1 MKVLID
7 AGAVRAV
14 PLYGPACLHLL
25 LDVPHACW
33 LGCLSGA
40 AANLLCH
47 PCDPALAPTPPCF
60 RLLPQQN
67 VSTANDSGNTALH
80 WACLMGQEAVVR
92 LLLEAGASAF
102 ALNK

>member
-1 MKVLID
+1 VL
-7 AGAVRAV
+7 VSQLQLV
-14 PLYGPACLHLL
+14 PILQRGRFKPLTC
-25 LDVPHACW
+25 PH
-33 LGCLSGA
+33 SR
-40 AANLLCH
+40 
-47 PCDPALAPTPPCF
+47 F